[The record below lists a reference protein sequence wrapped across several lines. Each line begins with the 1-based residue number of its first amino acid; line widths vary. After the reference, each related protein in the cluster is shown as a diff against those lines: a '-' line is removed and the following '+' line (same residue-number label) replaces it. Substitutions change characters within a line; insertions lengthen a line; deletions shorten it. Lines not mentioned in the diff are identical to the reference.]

1 MSIGFA
7 LMVGFAMVFVI
18 EGLVL
23 ALVPGRVEDML
34 RLIAEIPVETRRII
48 GLSIVALGVV
58 LASLVFGLS

>member
-7 LMVGFAMVFVI
+7 LLVGFAMVFVI

-34 RLIAEIPVETRRII
+34 RAISELPVETRRII
-48 GLSIVALGVV
+48 GLSVVAVGVV
-58 LASLVFGLS
+58 MVSLIFGLS